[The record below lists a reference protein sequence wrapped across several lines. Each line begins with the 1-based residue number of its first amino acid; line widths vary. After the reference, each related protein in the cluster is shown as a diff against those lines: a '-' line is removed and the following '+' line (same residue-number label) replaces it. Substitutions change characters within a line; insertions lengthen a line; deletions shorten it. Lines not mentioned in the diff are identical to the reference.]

1 MIKQRK
7 IAFIVLF
14 SILVSTFS
22 FLNVYALQIGDEIG
36 DVRNTDIKTFING
49 NRIPSYNI
57 NNKSAV
63 MLKDL
68 ANYGFD
74 CVYSS
79 QTRSSSVTY
88 NPNKKA
94 TPMTEFDETSGR
106 LGTVAFRYVY
116 TDIVA
121 YVNNKKVESFNV
133 KGYLA
138 IFFADLEDYGTFA
151 WNSAARE
158 SRFTANILAT
168 GISFNN
174 TTATMKVGDSV
185 TIKAT
190 LTPSSATNKD
200 LTWTSSNTGI
210 VKVTGNKLEGYLTA
224 VSAGTTTVTATTSS
238 GKTATC
244 TVTVQPAGVAP
255 TGVTLN
261 KNTATVKI
269 SEYTKLTATVSPS
282 NATDKT
288 VTWSSSNANIARV
301 TQEGDVLGIANG
313 TAVITATTS
322 NGKTATC
329 TITVTP
335 AGIEA
340 TGITLN
346 TSSLSLNV
354 NQTVT
359 LTATVTPNNATD
371 KNVTWATSNSSA
383 VTVQDGVVKA
393 IAQGTATIT
402 ATTANGR
409 TATCNVSVSAGVPA
423 TGVTITAP
431 TTPAT
436 VAVAQSIKL
445 TATVSPANATD
456 KTVTWESLHPN
467 IAYVDP
473 DGNVYGISVGNAM
486 IAAKTSNGYAAYC
499 NVTVTATASN
509 VPATGISLNKST
521 VTLTISAL
529 LKAPKPT
536 TTLTATVTPNNA
548 TDKSVTWSSSN
559 TAVAAVDQNG
569 VVTGLTI
576 GSATITATTSNG
588 LTANCVVTVEGGLL
602 QPALPVGIWLDKSE
616 ETLIIH
622 GLPWIIKTTTTLI
635 ATVTQFGTLPVTW
648 SSSDTSVATVNQN
661 GLVTGVGTG
670 TATITATTS
679 NNYYAACV
687 VTVK

>member
-88 NPNKKA
+88 NPNKKV

-121 YVNNKKVESFNV
+121 YVNNKRVESFNV

-138 IFFADLEDYGTFA
+138 IFFADLADYGTFA
-151 WNSAARE
+151 WNSSARE
-158 SRFTANILAT
+158 SRFTANVLAT

-174 TTATMKVGDSV
+174 TTATLKVGDSL
-185 TIKAT
+185 TLKAT
-190 LTPSSATNKD
+190 LTPASSTDKD
-200 LTWTSSNTGI
+200 LTWTSANTGI

-224 VSAGTTTVTATTSS
+224 VSTGTTTVTATTSS

-244 TVTVQPAGVAP
+244 TVTVQPVGAAA
-255 TGVTLN
+255 TGITLN
-261 KNTATVKI
+261 KTTATVKI
-269 SEYTKLTATVSPS
+269 GEYTKLIATVTPS
-282 NATDKT
+282 NAADKT

-301 TQEGDVLGIANG
+301 TQEGDVLGTANG

-335 AGIEA
+335 AGVEA
-340 TGITLN
+340 TGISLN

-371 KNVTWATSNSSA
+371 KTVTWATSNSSVA
-383 VTVQDGVVKA
+383 TVQNGVVKA

-402 ATTANGR
+402 ATTSNGR

-423 TGVTITAP
+423 TGVTVTAP

-436 VAVAQSIKL
+436 VAVGQSIKL

-456 KTVTWESLHPN
+456 KTVTWESLNPN
-467 IAYVDP
+467 IAYVDSA
-473 DGNVYGISVGNAM
+473 GNVYGIAVGNAM
-486 IAAKTSNGYAAYC
+486 IAVKTSNGYGAFC
-499 NVTVTATASN
+499 SVTVVTTGLGIPATAITIT
-509 VPATGISLNKST
+509 PA
-521 VTLTISAL
+521 
-529 LKAPKPT
+529 
-536 TTLTATVTPNNA
+536 TATVQVGQFLSLTKTLTPANS
-548 TDKSVTWSSSN
+548 TDTVMWTSSDSN
-559 TAVAAVDQNG
+559 IAEVNYYTG
-569 VVTGLTI
+569 VVKGI
-576 GSATITATTSNG
+576 SVGSATITAVTLSGKTAQCIVTVTAAGPSIPATAIQ
-588 LTANCVVTVEGGLL
+588 LPATANVVRG
-602 QPALPVGIWLDKSE
+602 QFI
-616 ETLIIH
+616 
-622 GLPWIIKTTTTLI
+622 TLI
-635 ATVTQFGTLPVTW
+635 ATLTPITSTDTIVWT
-648 SSSDTSVATVNQN
+648 SSGSAIANVDQYGNVWGYVAEGSVI
-661 GLVTGVGTG
+661 
-670 TATITATTS
+670 ITATTS
-679 NNYYAACV
+679 SGQRAQCI
-687 VTVK
+687 VTVVSP